1 MDDVLTTG
9 SATAIFGRAAVRRHL
24 RAGTWQRPFR
34 GVIVTH
40 NGPLTRDQLERA
52 ILAACPAGSALAGPT
67 AAHRLGFQ
75 GFAPER
81 VHVVLPAGAKE
92 PDIDAVFHWSTM
104 LDSRDVLLNRE
115 PRMTTL
121 ERSIVD
127 AASWSV
133 SKARARVLVL
143 AAFQQR
149 LTSVRRM
156 RDALSRRGPCR
167 HRAVVIESILD
178 AHGGIQSLP
187 ERDFD
192 EIRVLADF
200 PKPER
205 QAPVRGPGG
214 RYFLDVWVPQF
225 NLAVEVHGTQH
236 VAIGQWTSDLHR
248 ANEVVIDGRR
258 TLAFSSFA
266 IRHERAVVID
276 QLRRAAGLTSTDVVP
291 PKPIYGPGE
300 YKISPA
306 DGPKVEGSVPTRA
319 GPQRGGHTLVR

>member
-9 SATAIFGRAAVRRHL
+9 QAIERFGRATVRRHL
-24 RAGTWQRPFR
+24 RAGTWQRPTR
-34 GVIVTH
+34 GVVVTH
-40 NGPLTRDQLERA
+40 NGPLTQDQLERVV
-52 ILAACPAGSALAGPT
+52 LAASPAGSALGGLT
-67 AAHRLGFQ
+67 AARRLGLQ
-75 GFAPER
+75 GFATDR
-81 VHVVLPAGAKE
+81 VHVVLPAGSKA
-92 PDIDAVFHWSTM
+92 PDVDAVFHWSTM
-104 LDSRDVLLNRE
+104 LDSRDVLVNRE
-115 PRMTTL
+115 PRTTTL

-127 AASWSV
+127 AASWSD

-167 HRAVVIESILD
+167 HRAVIIQSILD
-178 AHGGIQSLP
+178 AHCGIQSLP

-192 EIRVLADF
+192 EIRVLAGF

-205 QAPVRGPGG
+205 QAPVRGPEG

-225 NLAVEVHGTQH
+225 NLAIEVHGTH
-236 VAIGQWTSDLHR
+236 HAAVEQWTDDLHR

-266 IRHERAVVID
+266 IRHEREVVID
-276 QLRRAAGLTSTDVVP
+276 QLRRAAGLTGPEVVP
-291 PKPIYGPGE
+291 ARPIYGPNRS
-300 YKISPA
+300 KIRPSR
-306 DGPKVEGSVPTRA
+306 GPKVERSVPTRA
-319 GPQRGGHTLVR
+319 GAGGGGHTLGR

>member
-9 SATAIFGRAAVRRHL
+9 QANEQYGRATVRRHL
-24 RAGTWQRPFR
+24 RSGTWHRPTR

-40 NGPLTRDQLERA
+40 NGPLTQDQHERVA
-52 ILAACPAGSALAGPT
+52 LAASPTGSALGGLT
-67 AAHRLGFQ
+67 AARRLGFQ
-75 GFAPER
+75 GFADDR
-81 VHVVLPAGAKE
+81 IHIVLPAGAKA
-92 PDIDAVFHWSTM
+92 PDLDAVFHWSTM
-104 LDSRDVLLNRE
+104 LDARDVLVNRH

-127 AASWSV
+127 AAAWSE

-167 HRAVVIESILD
+167 HRAVIIQSILD
-178 AHGGIQSLP
+178 ANGGIQSLP

-192 EIRVLADF
+192 EIRVLAGL
-200 PKPER
+200 PQPER
-205 QAPVRGPGG
+205 QAPMKGPEG
-214 RYFLDVWVPQF
+214 RYYLDVWLPQH
-225 NLAVEVHGTQH
+225 NLAIEIHGIPHLSVES
-236 VAIGQWTSDLHR
+236 WTGDLHR
-248 ANEVVIDGRR
+248 SNEIVIDGRR

-276 QLRRAAGLTSTDVVP
+276 QLRRAAGLPPTDVVP
-291 PKPIYGPGE
+291 VRPVYGPNRP
-300 YKISPA
+300 KIGPTR
-306 DGPKVEGSVPTRA
+306 GPKDERSVPTRSAAEA
-319 GPQRGGHTLVR
+319 GGPTLGR

>member
-1 MDDVLTTG
+1 MDDILSTG
-9 SATAIFGRAAVRRHL
+9 RANELFTRAAVRRHL

-40 NGPLTRDQLERA
+40 NGPLTQDQLERA
-52 ILAACPAGSALAGPT
+52 ILAACPAGSALGGLT
-67 AAHRLGFQ
+67 AARRLGLQ
-75 GFAPER
+75 GFAPDR
-81 VHVVLPAGAKE
+81 VQVVLPAGAKE

-104 LDSRDVLLNRE
+104 LDSRDVLVNRE

-121 ERSIVD
+121 ERSVVD
-127 AASWSV
+127 AASWSE

-167 HRAVVIESILD
+167 HRAVVIQSILD

-192 EIRVLADF
+192 EIRVLAGL

-205 QAPVRGPGG
+205 QAPARGPEG

-225 NLAVEVHGTQH
+225 NLAIEIHGTH
-236 VAIGQWTSDLHR
+236 HAAVEQWTDDLHR
-248 ANEVVIDGRR
+248 ANEIVIGGRR

-266 IRHERAVVID
+266 IRHERGGVID
-276 QLRRAAGLTSTDVVP
+276 QLRRAAGLRGTEVVP
-291 PKPIYGPGE
+291 RTPISGPKQ
-300 YKISPA
+300 YKIRPPR
-306 DGPKVEGSVPTRA
+306 GPKVERSVPTRA
-319 GPQRGGHTLVR
+319 GAREGGHTLGR